1 MKTRGCFGRVTRGY
15 LFEAGEF
22 EYGRSFFLFRIP
34 FTDRRIV
41 KQLVLQIAVPID
53 TEVHGRTT
61 ASYIISFAIA
71 DSAFAC
77 PRFHTPIIGVY
88 IPGSGTAYVFA
99 GIFSIDDL
107 SGPGSV
113 KVKTVF
119 GRCFLVWCEELK
131 PGQVGVE
138 IRQVYGIAVTEAG
151 TIEQRSVVVDD
162 AGTVNDLVATVFV
175 DITHREVMV
184 TLAVCSLPRLGRVMQ
199 PQLRKF
205 FPVEIICRQSC
216 TLVIPPAHHQAGTH
230 TVEIGNTGQITFRT
244 VAVTVVT
251 PTRYAPPQRT
261 IRDTRNLGSRLTVE
275 NGQILRSG
283 NYHTS

>member
-1 MKTRGCFGRVTRGY
+1 MHSV
-15 LFEAGEF
+15 
-22 EYGRSFFLFRIP
+22 SM
-34 FTDRRIV
+34 
-41 KQLVLQIAVPID
+41 
-53 TEVHGRTT
+53 
-61 ASYIISFAIA
+61 
-71 DSAFAC
+71 
-77 PRFHTPIIGVY
+77 TP
-88 IPGSGTAYVFA
+88 S
-99 GIFSIDDL
+99 
-107 SGPGSV
+107 
-113 KVKTVF
+113 
-119 GRCFLVWCEELK
+119 
-131 PGQVGVE
+131 
-138 IRQVYGIAVTEAG
+138 G

-162 AGTVNDLVATVFV
+162 AGTVDDLVATVFV

-184 TLAVCSLPRLGRVMQ
+184 ALAVCSLPRLGRVVK